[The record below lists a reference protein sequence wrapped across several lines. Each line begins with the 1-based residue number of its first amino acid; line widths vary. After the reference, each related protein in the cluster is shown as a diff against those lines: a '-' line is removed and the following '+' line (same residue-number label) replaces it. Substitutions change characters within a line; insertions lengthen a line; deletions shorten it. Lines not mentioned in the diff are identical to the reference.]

1 MTSGRDLAQ
10 QVGARVRAVR
20 RERGMTLRELGARL
34 TPPVTGHALTY
45 MEAGQTKCDIGRL
58 AAIAAVLGT
67 DVPAL
72 LGPALAPPPGCE
84 SAAVTRLRREND
96 RLRTALRLIGAQA
109 EMAAGLAADDGDVVR
124 SER

>member
-1 MTSGRDLAQ
+1 MSDRTLAR
-10 QVGARVRAVR
+10 QVGARLRAVR
-20 RERGMTLRELGARL
+20 RERGLTLRELGARL
-34 TPPVTGHALTY
+34 SPPVTYATLVY
-45 MEAGQTKCDIGRL
+45 VEAGQTKCDLDRL
-58 AAIAAVLGT
+58 AAIAAALGT
-67 DVPAL
+67 DVQTL

-109 EMAAGLAADDGDVVR
+109 EIAAGLAGDDGDVVR